1 MLFSSLLFLLLYLPL
16 VVVLSLPGN
25 RRWQNG
31 WLLFASLLFHAWGG
45 FSYTLLLWA
54 SIGFNFLLGRRIE
67 REQTAGR
74 AAKKTLW
81 LGVGLNLGLLVVFK
95 YTVFFGENVNAL
107 LQLTRIPPFE
117 LPRIALPLGISFYT
131 FQGLSY
137 LIDVYRG
144 EVRAQASLARLGLFI
159 SFFPQLIAGPIVR
172 YRTFVDQL
180 TERVRSWDRFAAGT
194 ERFIWGLSKKV
205 LLANNFGRVADELF
219 ALDSGSLSPAAAW
232 TGLLCYSLQI
242 YYDFSGY
249 SDMAIGLGRLFGFE
263 LPENFN
269 YPYAARSVRD
279 FWRRWHITLG
289 AWFRDYVY
297 LPLGGSRVG
306 SGRTYRNLLIVFVLT
321 GLWHGAA
328 WTFLLW
334 GLWHGA
340 CIVAERRLGPP
351 PPGGGGRL
359 RRAAAHL
366 YLPLSVGLAWVLFRS
381 ESLGQAVNYYAA
393 LLGGAA
399 TPQPFDWAGHANTEL
414 YGALFIGLLG
424 CTTVAG
430 RAGEW
435 VLNWAGRS
443 VLRTELAGLI
453 RLGVSLFLLTY
464 CLLELSVDAYNP
476 FIYFR
481 F

>member
-219 ALDSGSLSPAAAW
+219 VLDSGSLSPAAAW

-340 CIVAERRLGPP
+340 C
-351 PPGGGGRL
+351 
-359 RRAAAHL
+359 
-366 YLPLSVGLAWVLFRS
+366 
-381 ESLGQAVNYYAA
+381 
-393 LLGGAA
+393 
-399 TPQPFDWAGHANTEL
+399 
-414 YGALFIGLLG
+414 
-424 CTTVAG
+424 
-430 RAGEW
+430 
-435 VLNWAGRS
+435 
-443 VLRTELAGLI
+443 
-453 RLGVSLFLLTY
+453 
-464 CLLELSVDAYNP
+464 
-476 FIYFR
+476 
-481 F
+481 